1 MIQWNLPIMVIVEPA
16 FPPFPQLPLYRRE
29 LDCLWCCHNTTTELV
44 RNSDHV
50 FNYSMYKSIYVQTS
64 YTGHEG
70 GREEGRERGREEG
83 RAWREYAPGVVK
95 AHHSMV
101 GLQQVS

>member
-1 MIQWNLPIMVIVEPA
+1 MVIVEPA
-16 FPPFPQLPLYRRE
+16 FPPFPQLPLYRRQ
-29 LDCLWCCHNTTTELV
+29 LDSLWCCHITQQLELV

-70 GREEGRERGREEG
+70 GGEGGREEREEG
-83 RAWREYAPGVVK
+83 RAWPEYAPGVVK